1 MIVLQNDCGKQIEWY
16 KTLAQKMNGPM
27 EETYIGQMKNI
38 NNYGCYIVGCHAEM
52 PCSKLSDIVQ
62 MDLQKCPMTL
72 PQQKYTIDELKHLES
87 KLVLIMG
94 NKSDDKEHFGEVSL
108 SKYGRCMTF
117 GFHCTCS

>member
-1 MIVLQNDCGKQIEWY
+1 MIVLQNGCGKQVEWY

-38 NNYGCYIVGCHAEM
+38 NKYGCYIVGCHAEM

-62 MDLQKCPMTL
+62 MDLQKCPRTL

-94 NKSDDKEHFGEVSL
+94 NKSDDKEHFGEVSNN
-108 SKYGRCMTF
+108 SKM
-117 GFHCTCS
+117 